1 MYSWGKYMNRTGLY
15 IVIAVLGVAAGV
27 FGYQA
32 YQTHERDKGAH
43 IEIDVGKGG
52 LSIQKN

>member
-1 MYSWGKYMNRTGLY
+1 MMVGESYMNRTGLY
-15 IVIAVLGVAAGV
+15 AVIAILAVAAGV
-27 FGYQA
+27 LGYQA

-43 IEIDVGKGG
+43 IEIDVGKNG

>member
-1 MYSWGKYMNRTGLY
+1 MNQTALI
-15 IVIAVLGVAAGV
+15 IVVALVAAVAGF

-32 YQTHERDKGAH
+32 YQQHERDKGAH
-43 IEIDVGKGG
+43 IEIDVNKSG

>member
-1 MYSWGKYMNRTGLY
+1 MNRTALY
-15 IVIAVLGVAAGV
+15 IVIAVLGIAAGV

-32 YQTHERDKGAH
+32 YQDHERDKGAH
-43 IEIDVGKGG
+43 IEIDVGKSG

>member
-1 MYSWGKYMNRTGLY
+1 MNQTGLY
-15 IVIAVLGVAAGV
+15 VIIAILAVAAGI

-43 IEIDVGKGG
+43 IEIDVGKSG